1 MATELGITKEN
12 SRFPHPKDPNRILI
26 WLYDFVHIYKNI
38 RNHLLDDVVQL
49 PCGKIV
55 CSDDFWDLLEVGE
68 AGRQS
73 AIGELSSPLFPDN
86 DSIDGGC
93 EEEREMKGREAKLAV
108 CDCVTAAGRR
118 RNAAALFFLVDCL
131 VDCLEHWN
139 DTKALQ

>member
-1 MATELGITKEN
+1 MGGSSSVSTATVTDTVPPLV
-12 SRFPHPKDPNRILI
+12 P
-26 WLYDFVHIYKNI
+26 LYDGV
-38 RNHLLDDVVQL
+38 
-49 PCGKIV
+49 
-55 CSDDFWDLLEVGE
+55 LLEVGE